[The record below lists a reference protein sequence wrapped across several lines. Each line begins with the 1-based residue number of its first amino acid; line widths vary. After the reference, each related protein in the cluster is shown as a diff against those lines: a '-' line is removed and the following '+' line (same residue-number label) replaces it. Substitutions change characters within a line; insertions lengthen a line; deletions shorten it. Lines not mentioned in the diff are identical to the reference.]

1 MSRLFDPV
9 SLLQANVEAN
19 ATRRDPLPAGE
30 TIAQIIDLSF
40 SEGIS
45 NKPGKPASAW
55 NRLDCKLEITDPEYC
70 SQYVGNPEK
79 IVTTLGV
86 MIDCTDLLSKGGSLK
101 TGPNVNIRLG
111 KLREAAGVNGKP
123 LGALNGQHIRVQIGH
138 KPHPTDP
145 ETVLDE
151 IVAYTK
157 V

>member
-9 SLLQANVEAN
+9 SLLQANAEAN
-19 ATRRDPLPAGE
+19 ATRRDPLPIGE

-45 NKPGKPASAW
+45 NKPGKPASVW

-70 SQYVGNPEK
+70 EQYVGNPEK
-79 IVTTLGV
+79 IITTLGI

-111 KLREAAGVNGKP
+111 KLREACGVNGKP
-123 LGALNGQHIRVQIGH
+123 LAALMGQHIRIQIGH
-138 KPHPTDP
+138 KPDPKDP
-145 ETVLDE
+145 ENVLDE
-151 IVAYTK
+151 ITSYVAA
-157 V
+157 